1 MTDTRLRAV
10 LFDLDGTLVDT
21 LPDIAAAMN
30 AALAEMGLRTL
41 DAERIGSFV
50 GKGPRTLAL
59 RVLDEQPTLDAVERK
74 ARIDTLL
81 GAYVKNYE
89 PRVGRQSSLYSG
101 VTETLESLAA
111 QGLQLAVVTNAL
123 QHLAEA
129 ILARFDLARFMTLVI
144 GGDRVAQGK
153 PHPEALLTASRI
165 LGTLPQHTLMVGD
178 SENDVLAAR
187 AAGCAVVAVPY
198 GYRAGE
204 PAEALGCDVL
214 SNFGSLQTWIA
225 EYRET

>member
-1 MTDTRLRAV
+1 MTDARLRAV

-30 AALAEMGLRTL
+30 AALTGMGLRTL
-41 DAERIGSFV
+41 NVERIGSFV

-59 RVLDEQPTLDAVERK
+59 RVLDEQPTLNAIERN
-74 ARIDTLL
+74 ACIETLL

-89 PRVGRQSSLYSG
+89 PRVGRQSALYAG
-101 VTETLESLAA
+101 VIETLESLAA
-111 QGLQLAVVTNAL
+111 RGLKLAVVTNAL

-129 ILARFDLARFMTLVI
+129 ILARFYLARFMTLVI
-144 GGDRVAQGK
+144 GGDRVARGK
-153 PHPEALLTASRI
+153 PHPEALLTACQL
-165 LGTLPQHTLMVGD
+165 LGVVPEQTLMVGD

-204 PAEALGCDVL
+204 PAESLGCDVL
-214 SNFGSLQTWIA
+214 SSFGSLQTWIA
-225 EYRET
+225 EYRAT